1 MSIFWNTHP
10 GVDGLAAGCIAI
22 ERAEKSR
29 YHLPYASIAVGIAV
43 PFAQHDVVFSAEVVV
58 ASVVGEYQPVH
69 KQRVAVRSGVGRVFS
84 KQRSASARQ
93 RLLLDLAQ
101 SEEQILAH
109 FAQDDLLSH
118 LKGGYVFAMLER
130 PLLTP

>member
-1 MSIFWNTHP
+1 M
-10 GVDGLAAGCIAI
+10 
-22 ERAEKSR
+22 
-29 YHLPYASIAVGIAV
+29 AV
-43 PFAQHDVVFSAEVVV
+43 PVAEDDVVFSTEVVG
-58 ASVVGEYQPVH
+58 AAVVRENEPVD
-69 KQRVAVRSGVGRVFS
+69 KQRVAVRTGVGRVFS

-130 PLLTP
+130 LLLASVVVALQQDAAALQHLGKLQIHLPTQELHHG